1 MVGPVSGRLIVFEG
15 GEGSGKST
23 QAARL
28 AQRLGATLTR
38 EPGGTSLGARL
49 RGLLLDRSTITVDP
63 RAEALLMAADRAQ
76 HVAEVVRPAL
86 GRGEDVV
93 CDRFVGSSLAYQGHG
108 RGLDVDEVWRLSTFA
123 TDGLQPDVVFL
134 LDVEPDV
141 ASRRMDRPPDRIEQ
155 AGATFHARVRTGYL
169 ALARADRETWVVV
182 DGSKAVDDV
191 AAMIDGEVHRRFGR
205 LQP

>member
-1 MVGPVSGRLIVFEG
+1 MVGSVSGRLIVFEG

-23 QAARL
+23 QALRL
-28 AQRLGATLTR
+28 AERLGATLTR

-49 RGLLLDRSTITVDP
+49 RGLLLDRSTIAVDS

-86 GRGEDVV
+86 ANGEDVV

-108 RGLDVDEVWRLSTFA
+108 RGLDIDEVWRLSAFA
-123 TDGLQPDVVFL
+123 TGGLGPDVVFL
-134 LDVEPDV
+134 LDVEPDIA
-141 ASRRMDRPPDRIEQ
+141 ASRIDRPPDRIEQ
-155 AGATFHARVRTGYL
+155 AGATFHARVRAGYL
-169 ALARADRETWVVV
+169 AIAGADPETWVVV

-191 AAMIDGEVHRRFGR
+191 AAVIDGEVDRRFGR